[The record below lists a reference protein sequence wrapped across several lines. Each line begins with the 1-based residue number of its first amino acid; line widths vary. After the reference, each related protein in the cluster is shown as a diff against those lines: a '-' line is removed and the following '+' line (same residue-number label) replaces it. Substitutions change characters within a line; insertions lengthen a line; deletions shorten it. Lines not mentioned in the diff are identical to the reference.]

1 MDQIQKK
8 LMTKFSDKLKKP
20 YFGPFSQF
28 LGQFKKKK
36 KPALSRTTTHQP
48 LTPC

>member
-28 LGQFKKKK
+28 LGQLKKKK
-36 KPALSRTTTHQP
+36 KQLCLAQQHISL
-48 LTPC
+48 